1 MTTTIRNYIN
11 SNYLNSNHAAD
22 LVATVTRFGAA
33 TIVDLSL
40 DLGMHRE
47 SVRKRL
53 TALVDA
59 GKLVMIE
66 AASKHSGALYGMP
79 DLDEQAEFDL
89 YRTRTNNWPR
99 GQHGRDWLV
108 EAMFGAPAV
117 EVRT

>member
-1 MTTTIRNYIN
+1 MTAIRNYTA
-11 SNYLNSNHAAD
+11 SEHAAD
-22 LVATVTRFGAA
+22 LVSTVKRFGAA
-33 TIVDLSL
+33 TIVDLSI

-53 TALVDA
+53 SALVDA

-108 EAMFGAPAV
+108 EAMFGAPAT
-117 EVRT
+117 EVRP